1 MSDWR
6 VVKMSAADVA
16 NGRHI
21 QLQRDFGMIFYTI
34 GAPQDVAL
42 FSRPPLGD
50 DPDPFLELYF
60 FSGGGHPVRRP
71 TRGLCRTA
79 CNQTAKGAGDE
90 PSRRPS
96 GRVGQLAVLGIAEP
110 HPPTARAKRRS
121 GQSLMDREPERC
133 ALQKAG

>member
-21 QLQRDFGMIFYTI
+21 QLQRDFGMVFYSI

-50 DPDPFLELYF
+50 DPDPFLKLYF
-60 FSGGGHPVRRP
+60 SPAAALPCAGLIVAYAGQPATKPPKEQATSLVVGH
-71 TRGLCRTA
+71 
-79 CNQTAKGAGDE
+79 QGAWD
-90 PSRRPS
+90 
-96 GRVGQLAVLGIAEP
+96 
-110 HPPTARAKRRS
+110 
-121 GQSLMDREPERC
+121 SL
-133 ALQKAG
+133 LS